1 MEPERKII
9 KIRSSNEAHE
19 NSDKIKK
26 DLNTALVEYEKV
38 KKLVDYFVLG
48 LMLVVVLYTLS

>member
-9 KIRSSNEAHE
+9 KIRSFNEVHE

-26 DLNTALVEYEKV
+26 DLNQALVEHERV

>member
-1 MEPERKII
+1 MEPEKKIV
-9 KIRSSNEAHE
+9 KIRQG
-19 NSDKIKK
+19 NSEELDTHKIKK
-26 DLNTALVEYEKV
+26 DLDNALAEYEKV

>member
-1 MEPERKII
+1 MEPERKIV
-9 KIRSSNEAHE
+9 KIRSSNVDHE

-26 DLNTALVEYEKV
+26 DLEKALVEHEKV

-48 LMLVVVLYTLS
+48 LMLAVILYAIS